1 MHTVTGGHF
10 AQTFLRTLCHYYC
23 EKSLEYD
30 VNALWA
36 QQHDAT
42 PDGRATA
49 GLHTKVSQ
57 QEPTAI
63 RTKVHWHRDGAQVK
77 IKLRPIEEDLYPGG
91 HLVQIVRGKMKAK
104 QETKERN
111 DV

>member
-1 MHTVTGGHF
+1 M
-10 AQTFLRTLCHYYC
+10 FLRSLCHYYC

-30 VNALWA
+30 VNALRA
-36 QQHDAT
+36 QHHDAT

-77 IKLRPIEEDLYPGG
+77 IKLRPIEED
-91 HLVQIVRGKMKAK
+91 
-104 QETKERN
+104 
-111 DV
+111 

>member
-1 MHTVTGGHF
+1 MELAHV
-10 AQTFLRTLCHYYC
+10 LRSLCHYYC

-30 VNALWA
+30 VNALRA
-36 QQHDAT
+36 QHHDAT

-77 IKLRPIEEDLYPGG
+77 TDRRRLVPWRAPCPNRKGEDES
-91 HLVQIVRGKMKAK
+91 K
-104 QETKERN
+104 TRN
-111 DV
+111 KGEK